1 MCSFELVES
10 LALQFDISAIHN
22 FRICG
27 ESGYLQIAL
36 LRIIAAWRRYLTI
49 VFLLVFMSVQ

>member
-10 LALQFDISAIHN
+10 RALQFDISSIHN

-27 ESGYLQIAL
+27 ESRYSQIAL

-49 VFLLVFMSVQ
+49 VFLLVFMSVL

>member
-10 LALQFDISAIHN
+10 RALQFDISAIHN

-27 ESGYLQIAL
+27 ESRYSQIAL

-49 VFLLVFMSVQ
+49 VFLLVFMSVL